1 AKAPPEIRA
10 EGIFMQ
16 GVSKQL
22 TRLSTLI
29 LRLAAAGIVVM
40 TAIIGWQIF
49 GRYIL
54 NDTPIW
60 SERLSLYLMIYYILF
75 ASAVGVR
82 QGFHLGL
89 VLFRES
95 LSGVPR
101 LCVELLVHLCVGGFG
116 LAMIIYGSALAATTW
131 GHVIPTLGISTG
143 TSYLPFPIA
152 GVLIV
157 LFSAEHIAKLF
168 TPEEVAP

>member
-1 AKAPPEIRA
+1 
-10 EGIFMQ
+10 MQ
-16 GVSKQL
+16 AVSRQL
-22 TRLSTLI
+22 ARLSILI
-29 LRLAAAGIVVM
+29 MWLAAAGIVVM
-40 TAIIGWQIF
+40 TAIIGWQIY

-60 SERLSLYLMIYYILF
+60 SERLSLYLMNYYILF

-101 LCVELLVHLCVGGFG
+101 ICVELLVHLCVGGFG
-116 LAMIIYGSALAATTW
+116 LAMVIYGSALVGTTW
-131 GHVIPTLGISTG
+131 GHVIPTLGLPTG
-143 TSYLPFPIA
+143 SSYLPFPIA

-157 LFSAEHIAKLF
+157 LFSAEHIAALF
-168 TPEEVAP
+168 TQEEVAP